1 MRTVVGRSAA
11 AGVALTVAC
20 LALAPLAGCTK
31 AYYRASADREVY
43 GILEE
48 KSPQVPGMVEGF
60 TIEQTE
66 QDVLAACAPAP
77 ETPTQA
83 PAAAPEPAPGP
94 APETPTP
101 AALAA
106 PEAAQDPAP
115 ETPTPAAVAAP
126 EAAQA
131 PVEAGQEA
139 EVVITLAKALE
150 IATLN
155 SRDYQTHKET
165 LYRSALGLTAQRY
178 EFDPHFFGTIS
189 GDFDYTRS
197 DGEKQVSAGTDF
209 GFGWLLATG
218 ARLSVSL
225 ASSFSEFL
233 TGDPRKAASS
243 LFSATVTQPLL
254 RGAGIS
260 VTEPLTQAERD
271 VVYEIRRFVRYRR
284 TFFVQ
289 VLSAYYRVLQ
299 ARRVL
304 ENERMNYDDLVL
316 MRDRGEW
323 MGQAGRIPEFQVDQI
338 RQDVLRAEDSVLSAL
353 QSYENQLDGFKITL
367 GLPAGARVVLDPRE
381 LDQLTPERIAE
392 VDLPLQQ
399 IEQIAEAHRL
409 DLMTQ
414 RDSVEDAGRK
424 LQVAENDL
432 LPGLDLS
439 ASLGVPTE
447 DNQPLDFDSHSMTAS
462 AGFELDLP
470 LDKLS
475 ERNEYRRRLID
486 CAKVRRDYTQLRD
499 EVIQAVR
506 NAWRQYGR
514 AKHSY
519 QIQQESVRLAER
531 RMESTRLL
539 LEAGRADARDV
550 LEARSALVSAQNQLA
565 RALVDYKT
573 ASLELARDMDILQ
586 VGEKGELK
594 EAFDEYRAETV
605 GTPERRAG

>member
-1 MRTVVGRSAA
+1 L
-11 AGVALTVAC
+11 ALT
-20 LALAPLAGCTK
+20 PLAGCTK

-48 KSPQVPGMVEGF
+48 KSPQVPGMVESF
-60 TIEQTE
+60 TIDQTE
-66 QDVLAACAPAP
+66 QDVLAGCPPAP
-77 ETPTQA
+77 ETPA
-83 PAAAPEPAPGP
+83 
-94 APETPTP
+94 
-101 AALAA
+101 
-106 PEAAQDPAP
+106 
-115 ETPTPAAVAAP
+115 PAAVAAP
-126 EAAQA
+126 EAAPDPAPEALAPAPVAVPEAAQGPAPEAPAPAPIAVPEAAQA
-131 PVEAGQEA
+131 PAEAGQEA

-165 LYRSALGLTAQRY
+165 LYRSALSLTAQRY

-254 RGAGIS
+254 QGAGIS

-271 VVYEIRRFVRYRR
+271 VIYEIRRFVRYRR

-353 QSYENQLDGFKITL
+353 QDYQNQLDGFKITL
-367 GLPAGARVVLDPRE
+367 GLPTGARVVLDPRE

-414 RDSVEDAGRK
+414 RDGVEDAGRK

-447 DNQPLDFDSHSMTAS
+447 DNQPLDLDSHSMTAS

-486 CAKVRRDYTQLRD
+486 CARVRRDYTQLRD
-499 EVIQAVR
+499 QVIQEVR

-539 LEAGRADARDV
+539 LDAGRADARDV